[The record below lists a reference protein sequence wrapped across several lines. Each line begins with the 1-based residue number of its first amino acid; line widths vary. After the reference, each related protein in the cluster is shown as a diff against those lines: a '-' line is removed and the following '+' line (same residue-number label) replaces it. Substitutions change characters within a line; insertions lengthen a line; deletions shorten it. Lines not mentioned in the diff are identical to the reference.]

1 MGEHLVLEGVYAG
14 YGDTTI
20 LEDVSLALPKGS
32 VWALLGRNGAGKST
46 LLSTILGRTTFKAGR
61 IAYEDTDVSRLPI
74 HLRARMGMGLVPQ
87 EREIFHSLSVEDNLQ
102 VCARPGEWNIEA
114 VYELFPRLAQ
124 RRENLGNRL
133 SGGEQQMLAFGR
145 ALIGNPSLLLLDEP
159 LEGLA
164 PAVADVLLDAILKLK
179 SLGQFTIVLVEQH
192 ARVALEVTERAIVLN
207 RGRISYLGQSADLLG
222 DEELLTRLVSC

>member
-124 RRENLGNRL
+124 RRENLGSRL

-145 ALIGNPSLLLLDEP
+145 ALIGNPRLLLLDEP

-192 ARVALEVTERAIVLN
+192 ATVALEVTERAIVLN
-207 RGRISYLGQSADLLG
+207 RGRISYLGQSADLLD
-222 DEELLTRLVSC
+222 DEELLTSLVSC